1 MPQRPGGRRAVPGR
15 SQPGAAPLLESCVM
29 SLVALSGV
37 EKAYGEQVV
46 LRDANLEV
54 RAGQRLALIGR
65 NGAGKSTVL
74 RLLMGLEEPDAGQV
88 LRARDVVV
96 GMLDQD
102 PEFGPEDTVR
112 SVADEAFAE
121 LDALDAQLRAL
132 EAAGLDDPAR
142 FEEWERLHAVFE
154 RRGGYSRRARRDA
167 VLAALGFADR
177 HDDRVR
183 DLSGGERTRLGL
195 ARLLMAQPDVLLL
208 DEPTNHLDM
217 DMRAWLEGHLARYPG
232 AAVVVSH
239 DRAFLD
245 AACDTTAEVSRGE
258 LRLGPGNP
266 SAYRAARAEAERVQ
280 AATRANQ
287 ERESARLHAAAEQM
301 KRWAGQNA
309 KLHRRAKAMERR
321 AERFDAQMVDEVA
334 RPERTTRF
342 AFDCDESGDVVLT
355 ARHLT
360 QRFDRTLFEDV
371 TVELRRGDRV
381 ALVGPNGAGKT
392 TFLRT
397 LLGELPSLDPRASVT
412 TGARVR
418 LGYYDQHLRGVDDD
432 ATLFEELLRRMG
444 DREAHD
450 ALGRFMFPYEAQ
462 FKRVRD
468 LSGGERAR
476 LALLLLT
483 LGRYNLLVLDEPTN
497 HLDVE
502 MIEALEDALRAYTGT
517 LLVVSHDRRFLSGL
531 VNRVW
536 EVQDGRFRE
545 YEGDWEFYWRKR
557 RGRAELDAA
566 QAAVG
571 TDAAA
576 PAAGAVRDAAGPS
589 RAAATRAPTSG
600 RFAGR
605 SPWRLRRDLEEV
617 EARIA
622 SLEAEL
628 GRVAAALSTP
638 GPEAV
643 ALVPELASRPGPP
656 PSDAEVI
663 AALGRLHAELE
674 GRLLE
679 LMEEWHEL
687 TDLVGA

>member
-1 MPQRPGGRRAVPGR
+1 
-15 SQPGAAPLLESCVM
+15 M
-29 SLVALSGV
+29 SLMALSGV

-46 LRDANLEV
+46 LREANLEV
-54 RAGQRLALIGR
+54 REGQRLALVGR

-74 RLLMGLEEPDAGQV
+74 RLLMGLEEPDKGQV

-102 PEFGPEDTVR
+102 PAFGSGDTIR
-112 SVADEAFAE
+112 SVADTAFAE
-121 LDALDAQLRAL
+121 LDALDLELKAL
-132 EAAGLDDPAR
+132 EAAGLDDPER
-142 FEEWERLHAVFE
+142 FERWERLHAVFE
-154 RRGGYSRRARRDA
+154 RRGGYSRRSRRDG
-167 VLAALGFADR
+167 VLAALGFATR
-177 HDDRVR
+177 HDDRVG

-195 ARLLMAQPDVLLL
+195 ARLLMKQPDVLLL

-217 DMRAWLEGHLARYPG
+217 DMRAWLEGYLARYPG
-232 AAVVVSH
+232 AGVVVSH
-239 DRAFLD
+239 DREFLD

-258 LRLGPGNP
+258 LRVGPGNP
-266 SAYRAARAEAERVQ
+266 SAYRAAREEAERIQ

-287 ERESARLHAAAEQM
+287 EKESARLHAAADQM

-309 KLHRRAKAMERR
+309 KLHRRAKAMLKR
-321 AERFDAQMVDEVA
+321 AERFDDQMVDDLA

-342 AFDCDESGDVVLT
+342 TFDCDESGEIVMT

-397 LLGELPSLDPRASVT
+397 LLGELPSKDPRASVT
-412 TGARVR
+412 TGSRVR
-418 LGYYDQHLRGVDDD
+418 LGYYDQQLRGVDDD
-432 ATLFEELLRRMG
+432 ATLFEELLKRMG

-450 ALGRFMFPYEAQ
+450 ALGRFLFPYEAQ
-462 FKRVRD
+462 FKKVRD

-502 MIEALEDALRAYTGT
+502 MIEALEDALAVYEGT
-517 LLVVSHDRRFLSGL
+517 LLVVSHDRRFLESL
-531 VNRVW
+531 VERVW
-536 EVQDGRFRE
+536 EVDGGSFRE
-545 YEGDWEFYWRKR
+545 YEGDWQFYWRKR
-557 RGRAELDAA
+557 RERAGQQE
-566 QAAVG
+566 QAAIAAERSAAAK
-571 TDAAA
+571 AAA
-576 PAAGAVRDAAGPS
+576 PAPRAGGA
-589 RAAATRAPTSG
+589 TSG

-605 SPWRLRRDLEEV
+605 SPWRLRKDLEEV
-617 EARIA
+617 EGRIA
-622 SLEAEL
+622 ALEEEL
-628 GRVAAALSTP
+628 ERVTAGLSEPGAARTL
-638 GPEAV
+638 
-643 ALVPELASRPGPP
+643 LPELSSRAGPP
-656 PSDAEVI
+656 PTDAEVI
-663 AALGRLHAELE
+663 AALGERHAALE
-674 GRLLE
+674 GQLLE

>member
-1 MPQRPGGRRAVPGR
+1 
-15 SQPGAAPLLESCVM
+15 M

-46 LRDANLEV
+46 LRDASLEV
-54 RAGQRLALIGR
+54 REGQRLALIGR
-65 NGAGKSTVL
+65 NGSGKSTVL
-74 RLLMGLEEPDAGQV
+74 RLLMGLEEPDKGLV
-88 LRARDVVV
+88 VRARDVVL

-102 PEFGPEDTVR
+102 PEFGPTDTVR
-112 SVADEAFAE
+112 QVAEEAFVE
-121 LDALDAQLRAL
+121 LDALDAQLKAL
-132 EAAGLDDPAR
+132 EAAGLDDPER
-142 FEEWERLHAVFE
+142 FERWERLHAVFE
-154 RRGGYSRRARRDA
+154 RRGGYSRRARRDG
-167 VLAALGFADR
+167 VLAALGFGGR
-177 HDDRVR
+177 HDDLVK

-195 ARLLMAQPDVLLL
+195 ARLLMTQPDVLLL

-217 DMRAWLEGHLARYPG
+217 DMRSWLEGYLARYPG

-245 AACDTTAEVSRGE
+245 GACDTTAEVSRGE
-258 LRLGPGNP
+258 LRVGAGNP
-266 SAYRAARAEAERVQ
+266 TAYRAAREEAERIQ

-287 ERESARLHAAAEQM
+287 EKESARLHAAAEQM

-309 KLHRRAKAMERR
+309 KLHRRAKAMLGR
-321 AERFDAQMVDEVA
+321 AERFDAQMVDELP
-334 RPERTTRF
+334 RGERTTRF
-342 AFDCDESGDVVLT
+342 TFACDESGDIVLT

-360 QRFDRTLFEDV
+360 QRFERTLFEDV
-371 TVELRRGDRV
+371 SVELRKGDRV

-397 LLGELPSLDPRASVT
+397 LLGDLPSSDPRAQVT

-418 LGYYDQHLRGVDDD
+418 LGYYDQDLRGVDDD

-462 FKRVRD
+462 FKKVKD

-502 MIEALEDALRAYTGT
+502 MIEALEDALHAYQGT
-517 LLVVSHDRRFLSGL
+517 LLVVSHDRRFLASL
-531 VNRVW
+531 VDRVW
-536 EVQDGRFRE
+536 EVEGGGFRA
-545 YEGDWEFYWRKR
+545 YEGDWSFYWRKR
-557 RGRAELDAA
+557 RERAVADASLPA
-566 QAAVG
+566 PRAGQ
-571 TDAAA
+571 AA
-576 PAAGAVRDAAGPS
+576 PAPAGPDPAAEAPR
-589 RAAATRAPTSG
+589 RAAAGRSQAATGSGGAAPARALAATSG

-605 SPWRLRRDLEEV
+605 SPWQLKRDLQEV

-622 SLEAEL
+622 ALEEELARVGQGLAEP
-628 GRVAAALSTP
+628 RAAA
-638 GPEAV
+638 AV
-643 ALVPELASRPGPP
+643 LLPELAARPGPP
-656 PSDAEVI
+656 PTDAEVI
-663 AALGRLHAELE
+663 AALGQRHAELE